1 MHAFTARTPDAS
13 MPRTLIIIPTY
24 NEIENLPLMIPALE
38 ALDLGLE
45 VLVVDDGSPDGTGA
59 WVRGQQKSKPHLH
72 LIERQGKQGLG
83 SAYVAGFRYALEHGF
98 DLVFE
103 MDADF
108 SHDPGYIKDFLA
120 AIEDNDLVIGS
131 RYINGVNVVNWPMSR
146 LLLSYFA
153 NMYARW
159 ITGIPVRDATG
170 GFKCFRAEA
179 LRKLDLDRISSGGYS
194 FQIEV
199 NYKLWKRG
207 CRIRE
212 IPIIFKDRTMGASKM
227 SGGIIREAL
236 FLLIKLRLGG
246 GR

>member
-1 MHAFTARTPDAS
+1 
-13 MPRTLIIIPTY
+13 MPKILIIIPTY
-24 NEIENLPLMIPALE
+24 NEIESLPLMIPALE
-38 ALDLGLE
+38 ALNLGLE
-45 VLVVDDGSPDGTGA
+45 MLVVDDGSPDGTGA
-59 WVRGQQKSKPHLH
+59 WVREQQKTKPHLH
-72 LIERQGKQGLG
+72 LIQREGKLGLG
-83 SAYVAGFRYALEHGF
+83 SAYVRGFRYALEHGY
-98 DLVFE
+98 DYVFE

-108 SHDPGYIKDFLA
+108 SHDPAYIPDFLE
-120 AIEDNDLVIGS
+120 AIRDADLVIGS

-179 LRKLDLDRISSGGYS
+179 LRTLDLDGISSGGYS

-199 NYKLWKRG
+199 NYKLWKKG

-212 IPIIFKDRTMGASKM
+212 IPIIFKDRTMGTSKM

-236 FLLIKLRLGG
+236 FLLVKLRLGG
-246 GR
+246 GK

>member
-1 MHAFTARTPDAS
+1 MS
-13 MPRTLIIIPTY
+13 KTLIIIPTY

-38 ALDLGLE
+38 GLGLGLE
-45 VLVVDDGSPDGTGA
+45 ILIVDDGSPDGTGA
-59 WVRGQQKSKPHLH
+59 WVKGQQQTRPHLH

-83 SAYVAGFRYALEHGF
+83 SAYVRGFRYALEHGYDF
-98 DLVFE
+98 VFE

-108 SHDPGYIKDFLA
+108 SHDPGYIRDFLA
-120 AIEDNDLVIGS
+120 AIHDADLVIGS
-131 RYINGVNVVNWPMSR
+131 RYIHGVNVVNWPMSR

-159 ITGIPVRDATG
+159 ITGLPVRDATG

-194 FQIEV
+194 FQIEI

-212 IPIIFKDRTMGASKM
+212 IPIIFKDRTMGTSKM

-236 FLLIKLRLGG
+236 FLLLKLRLGG

>member
-1 MHAFTARTPDAS
+1 MA
-13 MPRTLIIIPTY
+13 RTLIIIPTY

-59 WVRGQQKSKPHLH
+59 WVKEQQATRPHLH
-72 LIERQGKQGLG
+72 LIQRSGKLGLG

-98 DLVFE
+98 DFVFE

-108 SHDPGYIKDFLA
+108 SHDPVYIKDFLA
-120 AIEDNDLVIGS
+120 AIHDADLVIGS

-179 LRKLDLDRISSGGYS
+179 LRKLDLDGISSGGYS
-194 FQIEV
+194 FQSEV
-199 NYKLWKRG
+199 NYKLWRKG
-207 CRIRE
+207 CRIPE

-236 FLLIKLRLGG
+236 CLLIKLRLGG

>member
-1 MHAFTARTPDAS
+1 

-59 WVRGQQKSKPHLH
+59 WVREQMAGKPHLH
-72 LIERQGKQGLG
+72 LIERSGKLGLG

-120 AIEDNDLVIGS
+120 AIADADLVIGS
-131 RYINGVNVVNWPMSR
+131 RYIHGVNVVNWPMSR

-153 NMYARW
+153 NMYARF
-159 ITGIPVRDATG
+159 ITGMPVRDATG
-170 GFKCFRAEA
+170 GFKCFRADA
-179 LRKLDLDRISSGGYS
+179 LRMLDLDRISSGGYS

-199 NYKLWKRG
+199 NYKLWKKG
-207 CRIRE
+207 ARIRE
-212 IPIIFKDRTMGASKM
+212 IPIIFKDRTLGASKM

-236 FLLIKLRLGG
+236 FLLVKLRLGG

>member
-1 MHAFTARTPDAS
+1 MTK
-13 MPRTLIIIPTY
+13 TLIIIPTF

-38 ALDLGLE
+38 ALNLGLE
-45 VLVVDDGSPDGTGA
+45 VLIVDDGSPDGTGA
-59 WVRGQQKSKPHLH
+59 WVKAQQATRPHLH

-83 SAYVAGFRYALEHGF
+83 SAYVRGFRYALEHGY
-98 DLVFE
+98 DYVFE

-108 SHDPGYIKDFLA
+108 SHDPGYLKDFLV
-120 AIEDNDLVIGS
+120 AIQDADLVIGS

-159 ITGIPVRDATG
+159 ITGLPVRDATG

-199 NYKLWKRG
+199 NYKLWKKG

-212 IPIIFKDRTMGASKM
+212 IPIIFKDRTAGTSKM

-236 FLLIKLRLGG
+236 FLLVRLRLGG

>member
-1 MHAFTARTPDAS
+1 MA
-13 MPRTLIIIPTY
+13 RTLIIIPTY

-45 VLVVDDGSPDGTGA
+45 ILIVDDGSPDGTGA
-59 WVRGQQKSKPHLH
+59 WVKSQQAAKPHLH
-72 LIERQGKQGLG
+72 LIERSGKLGLG
-83 SAYVAGFRYALEHGF
+83 SAYVRGFKYALEHGF
-98 DLVFE
+98 DFVFE

-120 AIEDNDLVIGS
+120 AIHDADLVIGS

-179 LRKLDLDRISSGGYS
+179 LRKLNLDGISSGGYS

-199 NYKLWKRG
+199 NYKLWKKG

-246 GR
+246 GK